1 METIMDRYA
10 IPATIALGLWLSF
23 AAADEASGV
32 DRDSAVGWYGLASG
46 DEVLVTYAATGPLRL
61 YQLGAHYRAEAL
73 TETAR
78 GEYLAETA
86 DGPAAL
92 SFHDAGAR
100 PGPGFDLR
108 GPDGRLQ
115 RATRLAEQPY
125 RLREVE
131 YASDVTLSA
140 TVLLP
145 DRPSPVAGAVLVHGS
160 GDSDRDN
167 GWYLTIADHLARAGI
182 AVLFPDKRGTG
193 RSGGDWQT
201 ARFADFAADAL
212 AGRDRLAAIP
222 GVDPARVGLIGMS
235 QGGSWVVP
243 AAITLTDDL
252 PWVVNVV
259 GTTVT
264 PNEQLRHETRQTLR
278 QKGVPGW
285 LVPVIE
291 PVAVWVPK
299 RRRSQW
305 WDLNGDY
312 DPMPAWAAS
321 DIPVLVVYGGEDETD
336 NVPVGE
342 SLARLAPLMRPPSRF
357 RVEVFEDSGH
367 GLYTPGTRT
376 IRPEFLALL
385 AEWIAARAPGP
396 V

>member
-1 METIMDRYA
+1 MWSLLVAPLILIQFRLALPDIAR
-10 IPATIALGLWLSF
+10 IPAHGDPDHLVEVVARGLERIPVQLDAGIPRLIDGGRPGSHP
-23 AAADEASGV
+23 AAAD
-32 DRDSAVGWYGLASG
+32 DR
-46 DEVLVTYAATGPLRL
+46 
-61 YQLGAHYRAEAL
+61 
-73 TETAR
+73 
-78 GEYLAETA
+78 
-86 DGPAAL
+86 
-92 SFHDAGAR
+92 
-100 PGPGFDLR
+100 
-108 GPDGRLQ
+108 
-115 RATRLAEQPY
+115 
-125 RLREVE
+125 
-131 YASDVTLSA
+131 
-140 TVLLP
+140 
-145 DRPSPVAGAVLVHGS
+145 VA
-160 GDSDRDN
+160 
-167 GWYLTIADHLARAGI
+167 
-182 AVLFPDKRGTG
+182 
-193 RSGGDWQT
+193 
-201 ARFADFAADAL
+201 

-312 DPMPAWAAS
+312 DPMPAWVAS
-321 DIPVLVVYGGEDETD
+321 DMPVLVVYGGEDETD

-385 AEWIAARAPGP
+385 AAGMNGVAAAAALWRRAVADRTSEAADQRQAALEAAIAAPDFYQQDHTEVEARLAELSKLQSELEQALERWTELEDLA
-396 V
+396 